1 MTITKYLIIS
11 ASKHY
16 SYGSYKAK
24 VRLAERV
31 PTLKGNEVS
40 LRLQL
45 ELPDAMFERPQL
57 EAKMSVPVDAVPEI
71 KITSDVTDNI
81 EKIIKETI
89 GLTMNVSVV
98 EQPEDNK
105 EEEV

>member
-1 MTITKYLIIS
+1 MIIEKYLVIS
-11 ASKHY
+11 ATKRNKWSSFNPKI
-16 SYGSYKAK
+16 KIM
-24 VRLAERV
+24 ERV

-40 LRLQL
+40 LRLKL

-57 EAKMSVPVDAVPEI
+57 EATMSVPIDAVPEI

-89 GLTMNVSVV
+89 GLTMNVSVI
-98 EQPEDNK
+98 EQPK
-105 EEEV
+105 EEKEAE